1 MDQARQREIASK
13 GGRAAHA
20 KGTAH
25 VWSTEEARVA
35 GRKGGEA
42 VSQDRSHMSTIGKE
56 GGESRSLALR
66 AARMRRA
73 QEQAAAR
80 AAAGSPMD
88 REVML
93 GNGQSMRPTDRLVGR
108 TVEHVRERTLE
119 RLGHSV
125 EQRDMA

>member
-1 MDQARQREIASK
+1 
-13 GGRAAHA
+13 
-20 KGTAH
+20 
-25 VWSTEEARVA
+25 
-35 GRKGGEA
+35 
-42 VSQDRSHMSTIGKE
+42 MSTIGKE

-119 RLGHSV
+119 RLSHSV